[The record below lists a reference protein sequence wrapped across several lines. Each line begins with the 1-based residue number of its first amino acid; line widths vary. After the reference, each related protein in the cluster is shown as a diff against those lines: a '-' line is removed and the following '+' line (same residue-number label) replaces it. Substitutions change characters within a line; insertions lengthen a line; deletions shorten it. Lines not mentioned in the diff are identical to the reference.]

1 MKKMKSLKLMLVG
14 LFALLGTNGV
24 FAQAPAVADEFNDD
38 DYFYYV
44 SKVTPATKTAEL
56 RITALNGNK
65 TGEITIKGHFPK
77 KYGDDT
83 WTMNVVRIND
93 QVFLDQTGLTKVT
106 FPKEL
111 KNIGAKVFKG
121 CTLLSA
127 IKFETGSELEL
138 LGNQA
143 FATTQIVAPD
153 FSPCTKLTYLPN
165 LLFVE
170 STTKMNSYV
179 TSITLPTS
187 AQFTN
192 FNTALANLPKL
203 ATTNIKDTKIQ
214 TVVAGAF
221 ANDAM
226 LTALELPGTVK
237 TIEASAFEK
246 SAVAT
251 LTIDLTSIE
260 SIGDGTTPLYSGTE
274 TNGKVLTTLTMKNPL
289 KGEIKGKA
297 FAETGTNHKLAGVLD
312 MEAVKLG
319 TTGTIASEAFGG
331 NDLLTAVKLG
341 IIENNTGSKYT
352 IQKNAFYGAKL
363 ASVTISNITTAKAI
377 EGEAFN
383 KNAADGTLENVTI
396 GNIYTAGAAI
406 AEKAFYF
413 AKAKDAT
420 LTIGNVRSTDA
431 TTPVMASGAFDFTLA
446 NGKSIKVQIG
456 DVEAKHA
463 NFNTGSFKGQVTEI
477 SFGAI
482 EQTAL
487 DVKLI
492 SDNSKLTKI
501 TFNSTIGEGGI
512 QPLVFDGIEGNT
524 TTPLAI
530 TFVGKMATGAVLDDA
545 FRVGVAPGSEGK
557 ARIIVDYQSATHDN
571 PLGMPFTQKA
581 FYDSYCTG
589 NYRDI
594 LLKPMGNTDLDNYF
608 RAHQTDASS
617 TSDIVWRI
625 MLAPPVPTNF
635 FEVYADDTKAGTS
648 YARILLPAG
657 GKYKIDRRPVGEDA
671 DGVDQTGITYH
682 LYVTYKEEDAPSKV
696 TNLNMLPMVS
706 TDGFYYVD
714 CSSMTD
720 DLVVIVK
727 ATGVKAAQQSGEKKV
742 TKMWYDEVT
751 TITTPSNVWDGDET
765 VKVASAVATNQQL
778 RDGNGNPKP
787 IVTAS
792 PLTTT
797 DDYLTK
803 AVLEANDLYLL
814 TNPAN
819 NKGISAIK
827 INYWDYSDPF
837 IDKGYYYALGTK
849 YGSAGRMIINWIGDD
864 EATGIIETKTAAKA
878 VNNDVIYNLQGVRVN
893 ATQKGVY
900 IQNGKKFIVK

>member
-1 MKKMKSLKLMLVG
+1 
-14 LFALLGTNGV
+14 
-24 FAQAPAVADEFNDD
+24 
-38 DYFYYV
+38 
-44 SKVTPATKTAEL
+44 
-56 RITALNGNK
+56 
-65 TGEITIKGHFPK
+65 
-77 KYGDDT
+77 
-83 WTMNVVRIND
+83 
-93 QVFLDQTGLTKVT
+93 
-106 FPKEL
+106 
-111 KNIGAKVFKG
+111 
-121 CTLLSA
+121 
-127 IKFETGSELEL
+127 
-138 LGNQA
+138 
-143 FATTQIVAPD
+143 
-153 FSPCTKLTYLPN
+153 
-165 LLFVE
+165 
-170 STTKMNSYV
+170 V

-192 FNTALANLPKL
+192 FNTALANLPEL

-221 ANDAM
+221 ANDAK

-260 SIGDGTTPLYSGTE
+260 SIGDGTTPLYSGTD

-289 KGEIKGKA
+289 KGEIKGYA

-341 IIENNTGSKYT
+341 AIENNTGTGYT
-352 IQKNAFYGAKL
+352 IQRNAFYGAKL
-363 ASVTISNITTAKAI
+363 ATVSIGNITTNKAI
-377 EGEAFN
+377 AAEAFN
-383 KNAADGTLENVTI
+383 KSGATVGTLTTVSL
-396 GNIYTAGAAI
+396 GNLYTAGDGADFPI
-406 AEKAFYF
+406 AKKAFFF
-413 AKAKDAT
+413 ADANIVSGADGSEPGVI
-420 LTIGNVRSTDA
+420 IGNVRSTDV
-431 TTPVMASGAFDFTLA
+431 TNPVMAEEAFDFSKVA
-446 NGKSIKVQIG
+446 AGKTIRVKIG
-456 DVEAKHA
+456 DVEAKKK
-463 NFNTGSFKGQVTEI
+463 NFSKNSFKGKVTDI

-482 EQTAL
+482 EQGAL
-487 DVKLI
+487 DVAPLI
-492 SDNSKLTKI
+492 SDNSALNKI
-501 TFNSTIGEGGI
+501 TFRSTIGEAGIKGG
-512 QPLVFDGIEGNT
+512 VFDGIVGNT
-524 TTPLAI
+524 ADGKQLTI

-594 LLKPMGNTDLDNYF
+594 LLKPMGNSDLDDYF

-617 TSDIVWRI
+617 SSDIVWRI

-657 GKYKIDRRPVGEDA
+657 GKYQIDRRPVGKDA

-706 TDGFYYVD
+706 TDGYYYVD
-714 CSSMTD
+714 CTGMSS

-742 TKMWYDEVT
+742 TKMWYDEVA
-751 TITTPSNVWDGDET
+751 TITEPSNVWNGDET

-787 IVTAS
+787 ILTTS

-797 DDYLTK
+797 DDYLTT
-803 AVLEANDLYLL
+803 AVLKANDLYLL

-827 INYWDYSDPF
+827 INYSKYSDPF